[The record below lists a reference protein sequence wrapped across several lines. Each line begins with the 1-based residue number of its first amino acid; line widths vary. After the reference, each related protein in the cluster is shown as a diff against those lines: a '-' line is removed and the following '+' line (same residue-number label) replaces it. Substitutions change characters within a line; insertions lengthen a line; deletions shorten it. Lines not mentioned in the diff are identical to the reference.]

1 MKKEN
6 VRYYQQYTDDFEVT
20 REQDLI
26 LSEDYRFIRDKRGE
40 RFLSAFIYSLAIIF
54 GYPFCK
60 LFLHTRYKNRKA
72 FKAVKGEGA
81 FIYGNHTQPVGD
93 VFLPA
98 LACLPRRIYTVVS
111 PANLGI
117 PVLGR
122 ILPFL
127 GALPLPD
134 TLKGMKSFTKALEQR
149 IGEKKIITI
158 YPEAHVWEYC
168 TQIRPFSEA
177 SFKYPAKLDKP
188 VFAMTVTYQQRKL
201 GKKPRTTV
209 YIDGPFYAEKSLSP
223 HRRAQYLHQKVCE
236 AMENRSRHSNY
247 DYIKYEKISE

>member
-1 MKKEN
+1 MRKER
-6 VRYYQQYTDDFEVT
+6 VRYYKDFTDDFEVA
-20 REQDLI
+20 REQDLK
-26 LSEDYRFIRDKRGE
+26 LPEDYLYIRN
-40 RFLSAFIYSLAIIF
+40 RFLSEFIYALAIIF

-72 FKAVKGEGA
+72 FKAIKDEGG

-98 LACLPRRIYTVVS
+98 LACFPRRIYTVVS
-111 PANLGI
+111 PANLSL
-117 PVLGR
+117 PVIGK

-134 TLKGMKSFTKALEQR
+134 TLKGMKSFTQALEQR
-149 IGEKKIITI
+149 ISENKIVTI

-168 TQIRPFSEA
+168 TQVRPFSDA
-177 SFKYPAKLDKP
+177 SFKYPVKLNKP
-188 VFAMTVTYQQRKL
+188 VYAMTVTYQKRRF

-209 YIDGPFYAEKSLSP
+209 YIDGPFYADKTLSP
-223 HRRAQYLHQKVCE
+223 RQQAADLHQRVYNR
-236 AMENRSRHSNY
+236 MLSRSRHSSY
-247 DYIKYEKISE
+247 DYIKYEPMSD